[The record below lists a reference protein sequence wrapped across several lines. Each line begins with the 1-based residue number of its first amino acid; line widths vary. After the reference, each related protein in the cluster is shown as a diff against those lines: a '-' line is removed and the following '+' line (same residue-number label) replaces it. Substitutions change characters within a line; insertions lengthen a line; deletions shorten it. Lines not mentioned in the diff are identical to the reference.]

1 MAVLLCK
8 KYAFNLANKLSNK
21 SNSKAGHYAADRLQV
36 FINGLRPLFQKNRLP
51 YIISFSIIVWMV
63 ELTAYYCIVRAFDVD
78 LSFWGCVLFLVAINF
93 SSLVPSAPAGIGV
106 IEAFA
111 SAALVS
117 VGINRELA
125 LSMVISQHLIQFM
138 VIAIPGIIFLISF
151 KTYLKNYQ
159 KEEGAAKKKD
169 NKKDS
174 LAHV

>member
-1 MAVLLCK
+1 MLSGAAINKNILLVAILFFLATAIIMAVLLCK
-8 KYAFNLANKLSNK
+8 KYVFNLANKLSNK
-21 SNSKAGHYAADRLQV
+21 FNSKAGHYAADRLQV

-63 ELTAYYCIVRAFDVD
+63 ELTAYYCIVRAFDAD

-125 LSMVISQHLIQFM
+125 LSMVCLLYTS
-138 VIAIPGIIFLISF
+138 PSPR
-151 KTYLKNYQ
+151 
-159 KEEGAAKKKD
+159 
-169 NKKDS
+169 DS
-174 LAHV
+174 